1 MRRDNLYLY
10 FSYLRPCHSHLIYFC
25 FSFSGASLFR
35 MGTASR
41 SSELRRMSEKA
52 PPLAGP
58 SRGSLVDL
66 GASLVCVLV
75 HADTGPCRLSILC
88 ELFQCVRVCLRAHGK
103 EWLMCTDLTA
113 VVADQVGLVII
124 YFWKWLTYGHWFI
137 AVLSWLCA
145 LISWVFAVW
154 LCTHAC
160 LHECSW
166 ITRFCN
172 VCICSDFFYFYFFA
186 DVPIVAPQHHT
197 VTIIPE
203 LDISTIITLFS
214 KQFRISVLDNYY

>member
-1 MRRDNLYLY
+1 
-10 FSYLRPCHSHLIYFC
+10 
-25 FSFSGASLFR
+25 
-35 MGTASR
+35 
-41 SSELRRMSEKA
+41 MSE
-52 PPLAGP
+52 PTSPLAGP
-58 SRGSLVDL
+58 SRGFAGRPRGLAGMCACPYRL
-66 GASLVCVLV
+66 QGL
-75 HADTGPCRLSILC
+75 ADSTHF
-88 ELFQCVRVCLRAHGK
+88 FQCVSMCLRAHGK
-103 EWLMCTDLTA
+103 QWLMCTDLTA

-172 VCICSDFFYFYFFA
+172 VCICSDFFCFSFCGRTNSGSTTHSYYHTQQSQGFSSNYFSFLFL
-186 DVPIVAPQHHT
+186 
-197 VTIIPE
+197 IILINLP
-203 LDISTIITLFS
+203 
-214 KQFRISVLDNYY
+214 